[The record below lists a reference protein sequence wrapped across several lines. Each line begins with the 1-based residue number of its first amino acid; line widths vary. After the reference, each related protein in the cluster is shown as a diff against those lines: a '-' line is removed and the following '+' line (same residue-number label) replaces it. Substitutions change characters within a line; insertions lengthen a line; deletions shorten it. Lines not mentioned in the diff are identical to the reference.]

1 MILLELNLMIK
12 RIVKM
17 EFEDEKVNDFKVLF
31 QQYQSKIINQDGC
44 HSVELFQD
52 TQSKNI
58 FFTYSSWESQVHL
71 DQYRNSALF
80 KNVWNHVKKLF
91 NAKPL
96 AWSVKEI
103 L

>member
-17 EFEDEKVNDFKVLF
+17 EFEDKKVNDFKVLF

-44 HSVELFQD
+44 YSVELFQD

-58 FFTYSSWESQVHL
+58 FFTLHFIQ
-71 DQYRNSALF
+71 NC
-80 KNVWNHVKKLF
+80 
-91 NAKPL
+91 
-96 AWSVKEI
+96 
-103 L
+103 

>member
-1 MILLELNLMIK
+1 MTLLELNLMIK

-31 QQYQSKIINQDGC
+31 QQYQSKIIDQDGC
-44 HSVELFQD
+44 YSVELLQD

-58 FFTYSSWESQVHL
+58 FYLQQLGVTQVHL